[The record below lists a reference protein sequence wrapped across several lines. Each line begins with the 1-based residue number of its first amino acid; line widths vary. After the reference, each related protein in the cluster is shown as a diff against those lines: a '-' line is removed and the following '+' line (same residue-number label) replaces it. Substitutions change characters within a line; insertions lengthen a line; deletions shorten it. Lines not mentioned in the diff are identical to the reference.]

1 MRCDGS
7 TGSTTECETNHPCGD
22 GAHDITWSY
31 RDLIGT
37 FARLDYR
44 GKPEVYAGGWENE
57 SMRFGR
63 MLIIIGLFV
72 LALGL
77 IVSIGER
84 LPIRLGRLPG
94 DIVLRGKN
102 SVFYFPI
109 VTSLLI
115 SVILSVVL
123 WLFGRR

>member
-1 MRCDGS
+1 MS
-7 TGSTTECETNHPCGD
+7 
-22 GAHDITWSY
+22 
-31 RDLIGT
+31 
-37 FARLDYR
+37 
-44 GKPEVYAGGWENE
+44 
-57 SMRFGR
+57 FGR
-63 MLIIIGLFV
+63 TLIIIGLFV

-94 DIVLRGKN
+94 DIVIRGKH

-109 VTSLLI
+109 VTSLVI
-115 SVILSVVL
+115 SVILSIIL